1 MNVLIN
7 NDELRKKENENFY
20 ESQSLTVCSDHRNS
34 RILCL
39 NRFAD
44 WSLQHLDFYPA
55 LKVFKLGAA
64 DDLSEAAKAR

>member
-1 MNVLIN
+1 MNVLID
-7 NDELRKKENENFY
+7 NDELRKKENENCY

-34 RILCL
+34 RILCW

-44 WSLQHLDFYPA
+44 RFLQYFDFYPA

-64 DDLSEAAKAR
+64 DDLSDAAKAR